1 MIKSKGKIFIIISTF
16 LFSLFSIFIFN
27 MKVID
32 DITTGFGWPLRFLLY
47 FNPYGSKDIFYVLQN
62 FKITSINFKI
72 ELYILNSLLYYL
84 TVLWLYKIIEKLNS
98 KFKKKPS

>member
-1 MIKSKGKIFIIISTF
+1 MIKLKAKRLIVIGSF
-16 LFSLFSIFIFN
+16 LFSLFSILIFD

-32 DITTGFGWPLRFLLY
+32 AITTGFGWPLRFFLY
-47 FNPYGSKDIFYVLQN
+47 FNPYGAKDIFYVLHN

-84 TVLWLYKIIEKLNS
+84 TMLWLYKIIEKLYRNFKS
-98 KFKKKPS
+98 KQP